1 MPKLPVASMI
11 IRGHII
17 EDDLVEFGGRGGDLT
32 FYAPDPHKYAPH
44 LPLES
49 PSKLRDLHELNFAAI
64 LDYLDALAKRLD
76 ISKNAY
82 MQEARELTYR
92 TAPITES
99 IVDAFYEN
107 IPVLLSREVVR
118 DIAEQALGSSYLKG
132 WVKREHPQVDGTHIM
147 VRAFGSRGVHIVAGN
162 GPTCSAVSLLRS
174 AITRSDCVIKTP
186 SNDPF
191 TAIAIGKT
199 MVEMAPDHPITRHY
213 AVAHWRGGDEEV
225 ESRIY
230 RPQNFDKVIAWGG
243 FASIKHISKYLQPGL
258 ELISFDPKSS
268 ISVIGGEVLTD
279 PAMMREAAVRLAAD
293 IATMNQHGCSNS
305 RIAYV
310 LCGTDEAALI
320 NLKKFGAA
328 VYDEIVR
335 MPSNLSTKPK
345 TYDLDLRSH
354 VNALRLNDDWYDVI
368 GGKEGE
374 GAIIVSLLPQ
384 AVEFAQLLD
393 SRTAN
398 IVPVDT
404 VMDIAKGVDT
414 YTQTVGVYPES
425 LKKELLDILPLYG
438 AQRFCSLGAAIKGTF
453 ATPHDGMEPVRR
465 MCKWVYNEI
474 DAPERY
480 IHAGFG
486 VSKNVSGEHR
496 RRAH

>member
-1 MPKLPVASMI
+1 MSDLPVASMI
-11 IRGHII
+11 IRGRII
-17 EDDLVEFGGRGGDLT
+17 EDDLVEFGGRGGDLA
-32 FYAPDPHKYAPH
+32 FYAPDPRKHASR

-49 PSKLRDLHELNFAAI
+49 PSRLRDLHELDFTEI
-64 LDYLDALAKRLD
+64 LDYLDALANRLNV
-76 ISKNAY
+76 SRNEHMRK
-82 MQEARELTYR
+82 ARELTYR

-99 IVDAFYEN
+99 IVDSFYDN
-107 IPVLLSREVVR
+107 VPVLLSREVVR
-118 DIAEQALGSSYLKG
+118 DIAEQALGSDYLEG
-132 WVKREHPQVDGTHIM
+132 WVKREHPQVDGTHIT
-147 VRAFGSRGVHIVAGN
+147 VRAFGSRGIHIVAGN

-213 AVAHWRGGDEEV
+213 TVAHWRGGDEEV
-225 ESRIY
+225 EKQLY

-243 FASIKHISKYLQPGL
+243 FASIKHISRYLQPGL

-279 PAMMREAAVRLAAD
+279 AVMMREAAIRLAAD

-310 LCGTDEAALI
+310 LCGTDEAALA
-320 NLKKFGAA
+320 NLRKFGAA
-328 VYDEIVR
+328 VYDEIIA
-335 MPSNLSTKPK
+335 MPPNLSTRPK
-345 TYDLDLRSH
+345 TYDLDLQSH

-368 GGKEGE
+368 GGTDRE

-393 SRTAN
+393 CRTAN

-404 VMDIAKGVDT
+404 VMDIANGVDA

-425 LKKELLDILPLYG
+425 LKKELLDVLPLHG
-438 AQRFCSLGAAIKGTF
+438 AQRFCSLGAALKGTF

-474 DAPERY
+474 DAPEHY
-480 IHAGFG
+480 THAGFG
-486 VSKNVSGEHR
+486 VSNNKS
-496 RRAH
+496 

>member
-1 MPKLPVASMI
+1 MSNFPVANMV
-11 IRGHII
+11 IRGRVI
-17 EDDLVEFGGRGGDLT
+17 EDDLVEFGGRGGELT
-32 FYAPDPHKYAPH
+32 FRGPDPRKYAASF
-44 LPLES
+44 PLES
-49 PSKLRDLHELNFAAI
+49 PSKLSDLHGLKFTEI
-64 LDYLDALAKRLD
+64 LDYLDALAKNLD
-76 ISKNAY
+76 ISRNAH

-92 TAPITES
+92 TAPITKT
-99 IVDAFYEN
+99 IVDAFYDN
-107 IPVLLSREVVR
+107 VSVLLSREVVR
-118 DIAEQALGSSYLKG
+118 DIAEQGLGLDYVEG
-132 WVKREHPQVDGTHIM
+132 WVKRDRRQVDGTQIT
-147 VRAFGSRGVHIVAGN
+147 VRAFGTRGVHIVAGN
-162 GPTCSAVSLLRS
+162 GPTCSAISLLRS

-225 ESRIY
+225 ESQLY
-230 RPQNFDKVIAWGG
+230 RPQHFDKVIAWGG

-268 ISVIGGEVLTD
+268 ISVIGGDVLSD
-279 PAMMREAAVRLAAD
+279 PSKMKEAAIRLAAD

-310 LCGTDEAALI
+310 LCGTDEDSLSK
-320 NLKKFGAA
+320 LKRFGAA
-328 VYDEIVR
+328 VYEEMLG
-335 MPSNLSTKPK
+335 MPPNLSTTPK

-354 VNALRLNDDWYDVI
+354 VNALRLQDEWYEVI
-368 GGKEGE
+368 GGKDDE

-384 AVEFAQLLD
+384 AVEFAQMLD

-398 IVPVDT
+398 IVPVNNI
-404 VMDIAKGVDT
+404 MDIVKGVDT

-425 LKKELLDILPLYG
+425 LKTELLNILPLYG

-465 MCKWVYNEI
+465 MCKWVYDEI
-474 DAPERY
+474 DAPDHY
-480 IHAGFG
+480 THSGFG
-486 VSKNVSGEHR
+486 VTNNQNGFR
-496 RRAH
+496 